1 MTERSI
7 TLNLQDE
14 ASTLRLGED
23 LALALKVGG
32 LVYLSGDLGAGK
44 STLARALIR
53 AACDDAQ
60 MDVPSPTF
68 TLVQTYQGN
77 SATGMISHYD
87 LYRLEDPEE
96 VEELGIDE
104 ALETGIALVEWPE
117 RGEDYLPACIL
128 KIVLEQV
135 GAPTRKAILSGGDAI
150 MLRIERSL
158 AVRKF
163 LTDNWHEN
171 VTRRYMLGDASTRTY
186 ETAEF
191 ADEKRILMNS
201 PPMCDGPIIHNGKPY
216 SQIAHLAE
224 NVRPFVAI
232 AKILRKNG
240 FEAPI
245 IHAQDLEAGFLLI
258 SHLGE
263 EGVVDANGKPEAH
276 KYLAAVKL
284 LAQMHECRWPKVIPL
299 DDGSDHTVPAY
310 DKDAMMIEVDLLAK
324 WYVPRISQSPIGAHA
339 LDEFAN
345 IWQDLI
351 SRLANSEKSLVLR
364 DYHSP
369 NLLWLDKNLSSHT
382 IGLIDFQDA
391 MVGPCA
397 YDVASLAQ
405 DARVTVSPELEQLL
419 VGTYIEARLETQ
431 TEFSTDEFREAY
443 AIMAA
448 QRATK
453 VLGIFI
459 RLDERDRK
467 PDYLAHLPRMQSYL
481 KRSLKHPVLG
491 DFKRW
496 LENYAGF

>member
-1 MTERSI
+1 MTVRTI

-14 ASTLRLGED
+14 ASTIRLGED

-32 LVYLSGDLGAGK
+32 LVQLCGDLGAGK

-87 LYRLEDPEE
+87 LYRLEDAQE

-117 RGEDYLPACIL
+117 RGEDYLPEYNL
-128 KIVLEQV
+128 KVTLEQFSV
-135 GAPTRKAILSGGDAI
+135 TTRKAILSGDETI

-163 LTDNWHEN
+163 LTDSWHEN
-171 VTRRYMLGDASTRTY
+171 VVRRYMLGDASTRTY

-191 ADEKRILMNS
+191 AGEKRILMNS
-201 PPMCDGPIIHNGKPY
+201 PPMSDGPIICNGKPY

-232 AKILRKNG
+232 AKTLRENG

-245 IHAQDLEAGFLLI
+245 IHAQDLDAGFLLI

-263 EGVVDANGKPEAH
+263 EGVVDISGKPEPH

-284 LAQMHECRWPKVIPL
+284 LAQMHEYRWPKAISL

-324 WYVPRISQSPIGAHA
+324 WYVPSINRAPIVEHA
-339 LDEFAN
+339 LDEFKN
-345 IWQDLI
+345 IWEDLI
-351 SRLANSEKSLVLR
+351 SRLSKSEMSLVLR

-369 NLLWLDKNLSSHT
+369 NLLWLDKNSPSHT

-391 MVGPCA
+391 MIGPCA

-419 VGTYIEARLETQ
+419 VGTYIEVRLSSQPNFDVE
-431 TEFSTDEFREAY
+431 SFRQAY

-459 RLDERDRK
+459 RLDERDGK
-467 PDYLAHLPRMQSYL
+467 PDYLAHLPRIQSYL
-481 KRSLKHPVLG
+481 KRSLEHPVLS
-491 DFKRW
+491 DLKRW

>member
-1 MTERSI
+1 MTMRSI
-7 TLNLQDE
+7 ALDLQDE

-23 LALALKVGG
+23 LALALKAGV
-32 LVYLSGDLGAGK
+32 LVQLCGDLGAGK

-53 AACDDAQ
+53 AACDDTQ

-77 SATGMISHYD
+77 NATGMISHYD
-87 LYRLEDPEE
+87 LYRLEEAEE

-117 RGEDYLPACIL
+117 RGEEYLPRHNL
-128 KIVLEQV
+128 KLVLEQI
-135 GAPTRKAILSGGDAI
+135 GTTTRKAILTGDDAI
-150 MLRIERSL
+150 LLRIERSL
-158 AVRKF
+158 AIRNF
-163 LTDNWHEN
+163 LANHWDEN
-171 VTRRYMLGDASTRTY
+171 VVRRYMLGDASTRTY
-186 ETAEF
+186 ETAEL

-201 PPMCDGPIIHNGKPY
+201 PPMSDGPIIRNGKPY

-232 AKILRKNG
+232 ANTLQEKG
-240 FEAPI
+240 FEAPL
-245 IHAQDLEAGFLLI
+245 IHAQDLDAGFLLI

-263 EGVVDANGKPEAH
+263 EGVIDANGEPEAH

-284 LAQMHECRWPKVIPL
+284 LAQLHECQWPKVIPMG
-299 DDGSDHTVPAY
+299 DGSDHRVPAY
-310 DKDAMMIEVDLLAK
+310 DKDAMMIEVDLLVK
-324 WYVPRISQSPIGAHA
+324 WYVPRISQLPIAKGA
-339 LDEFAN
+339 LDEFEE
-345 IWQDLI
+345 IWGNLI
-351 SRLANSEKSLVLR
+351 SRLTKSEKSLVLR
-364 DYHSP
+364 DFHSP
-369 NLLWLDKNLSSHT
+369 NLLWLNNKDTLHT

-391 MVGPCA
+391 MIGPCA

-419 VGTYIEARLETQ
+419 VNTYVETRLETQ
-431 TEFSTDEFREAY
+431 PEFSTDEFQEAY

-459 RLDERDRK
+459 RLDERDGK
-467 PDYLAHLPRMQSYL
+467 PDYLAHLPRIQSYL
-481 KRSLKHPVLG
+481 KRSLKHPVLE
-491 DFKRW
+491 DYKHW